1 MQTAAIVVLL
11 GLEGEG
17 GGNPLACS
25 MWQLVRSVAVAV
37 QVAGCVYFLCLGT
50 V

>member
-25 MWQLVRSVAVAV
+25 MWQLVRSVAVA
-37 QVAGCVYFLCLGT
+37 GCVYFLCLGT